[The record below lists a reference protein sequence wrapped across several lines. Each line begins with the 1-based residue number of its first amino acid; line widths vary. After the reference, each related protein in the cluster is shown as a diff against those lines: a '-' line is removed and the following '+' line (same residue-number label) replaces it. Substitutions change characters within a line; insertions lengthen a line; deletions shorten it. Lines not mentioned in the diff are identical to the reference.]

1 MSEAARKPHHVTVAE
16 KLIGQLRE
24 GTAPWQKPW
33 EPGTPGGMM
42 PQNPVTGKRYNGI
55 NVLQLLSENR
65 SDPRWV
71 TFNQASSQGWRVR
84 RGEKATPVQFWKFT
98 EQVDKTDDQGKPVLN
113 DKGQQEKETV
123 KLDRPQVHWA
133 FVFNAEQLDGI
144 PPREVKEPVWN
155 KLERAE
161 AIFKASGAE
170 VVHDQADSAFYR
182 RSTDK
187 IHMPPEG
194 QFGSADKYYATKF
207 HELGHWT
214 GSDTRLNRDVGN
226 NPFGSE
232 EYAKEELRAEIA
244 SMIIGDELGLGHDPD
259 QHAAYV
265 KSWIRVLEN
274 DPMEIFRAA
283 ADAEK
288 IQKFVLGFEQQ
299 QELVQSAYIQS
310 PSPVGTPER
319 GAALAPV
326 LLEHGAAH
334 YDFNDKEKM
343 SYYVKTRSET
353 GEEKT
358 QWGVDLNRAMQ
369 ESGAEI
375 GDPVT
380 LKNMGQQPVEVDVN
394 IYGVDK
400 KTVIGVEKQTVMRNT
415 WEVTIAPALEPTQ
428 QANQQKARDGAAE
441 ATNMQELPQAQGAPV
456 PVSWRYQA
464 CQMFDEEMASRI
476 DDPDYD
482 RAQKIAWT
490 LNQYNEMSFE
500 PSPREQAILA
510 ERKPAMDEAV
520 QWVRDNVLLNPVV
533 KEKMYEMV
541 RDYGRYTG
549 DVDDDKQMRDYL
561 AEMEGKHLSQENQQ
575 DDTTV
580 AVARSNAPITPLESE
595 AAAALQES
603 RRLRAEGDY
612 IATVSHQ
619 EETLSPSLERAFGQ
633 VVILPSSWTG
643 NIQIRGAVIDA
654 NGEVEEATAGQAP
667 KFFGLYAENERGL
680 RLWAAD
686 CPDLEKAENLA
697 GRLRLIDTHS
707 NREKSE
713 NIVAEKTPIKVPFKE
728 KNEAKALGALWDGKA
743 VTWYVPPGVDLNL
756 FKKWT
761 AAEEQQQTGQSQAEP
776 SAALSQA
783 PQSVAAPASQAVPTP
798 EQAVTASA
806 TPAPVQTSK
815 QFLAVPYGER
825 EAAKSLG
832 ARWDKAAGS
841 WYIGADAD
849 PEKLKRW
856 TPDAIAEQKKMTPE
870 EEFRDACESAGL
882 VLRGKGKGQTL
893 DGLPEMDGKR
903 YRVPLVDDKPGDKN
917 GVYIGHLDGHPA
929 GFIQNYRTGVKQN
942 WKSKGYS
949 LTDDERANLNA
960 DAAIKMQARQQA
972 QAAEYQ
978 EAATK
983 VEKALTELSKPKST
997 TVYLE
1002 AKGVQLHDGVLTD
1015 RGGKRTYIPAQDSTG
1030 KVWTMQYIREDGSKR
1045 FPKGSKKEGCF
1056 HVVGG
1061 MEALKAAPVLAI
1073 GEGYATMS
1081 TATEALGF
1089 PTVAAFDSGNLKIVA
1104 ASLKELF
1111 PDKPILFVGDDDV
1124 ASAARSPSG
1133 INAGRMK
1140 AESAAKELGGQVI
1153 FPSFAPGELQS
1164 GLSDFNDLATR
1175 SELGR
1180 DAVTRQLKG
1189 ALKLTLDAKQQQQR
1203 EVTQEKTVERDKAP
1217 KAAGFSR

>member
-1 MSEAARKPHHVTVAE
+1 MSEATRKPHHVTVAE

-161 AIFKASGAE
+161 AIFKASGA
-170 VVHDQADSAFYR
+170 VVEHDQADSAFYR

-265 KSWIRVLEN
+265 KSWIKVLEN

-310 PSPVGTPER
+310 PAPVGTPEK
-319 GAALAPV
+319 GLDLAP
-326 LLEHGAAH
+326 
-334 YDFNDKEKM
+334 
-343 SYYVKTRSET
+343 
-353 GEEKT
+353 
-358 QWGVDLNRAMQ
+358 
-369 ESGAEI
+369 
-375 GDPVT
+375 
-380 LKNMGQQPVEVDVN
+380 
-394 IYGVDK
+394 
-400 KTVIGVEKQTVMRNT
+400 
-415 WEVTIAPALEPTQ
+415 
-428 QANQQKARDGAAE
+428 AE
-441 ATNMQELPQAQGAPV
+441 AT
-456 PVSWRYQA
+456 
-464 CQMFDEEMASRI
+464 
-476 DDPDYD
+476 
-482 RAQKIAWT
+482 
-490 LNQYNEMSFE
+490 
-500 PSPREQAILA
+500 
-510 ERKPAMDEAV
+510 
-520 QWVRDNVLLNPVV
+520 
-533 KEKMYEMV
+533 
-541 RDYGRYTG
+541 
-549 DVDDDKQMRDYL
+549 
-561 AEMEGKHLSQENQQ
+561 
-575 DDTTV
+575 
-580 AVARSNAPITPLESE
+580 NAPITPQE
-595 AAAALQES
+595 AEVAAALQVN
-603 RRLRAEGDY
+603 RRY
-612 IATVSHQ
+612 IADGEMDAAAVHQ
-619 EETLSPSLERAFGQ
+619 EESILPSLERAFGQ
-633 VVILPSSWTG
+633 VVHLPSNWTG
-643 NIQIRGAVIDA
+643 NIQIRGTVIDA
-654 NGEVEEATAGQAP
+654 NGEVEEATAGQTP
-667 KFFGLYAENERGL
+667 KFFGVYAENGRGMHI
-680 RLWAAD
+680 WSAD

-761 AAEEQQQTGQSQAEP
+761 APGEQKQAGQSQAEP
-776 SAALSQA
+776 PA
-783 PQSVAAPASQAVPTP
+783 VPASQAVPTP
-798 EQAVTASA
+798 QQTVTATATAVAEQSA
-806 TPAPVQTSK
+806 AAPGPVQTSK

-882 VLRGKGKGQTL
+882 VLRGKGDGQTL

-929 GFIQNYRTGVKQN
+929 GFIQNHRTGVKQN

-983 VEKALTELSKPKST
+983 VQKALSELSKPKAT

-1061 MEALKAAPVLAI
+1061 MEALKAAPVLVI

-1089 PTVAAFDSGNLKIVA
+1089 ASVAAFDSGNLKVVA

-1189 ALKLTLDAKQQQQR
+1189 AVKVTLDAKQQQQH
-1203 EVTQEKTVERDKAP
+1203 EIAQEKTVEQAKAP
-1217 KAAGFSR
+1217 KVAGFSR

>member
-123 KLDRPQVHWA
+123 KLDRPQVHYA

-161 AIFKASGAE
+161 AIFKASGA
-170 VVHDQADSAFYR
+170 VVEHDQADNAFYR

-265 KSWIRVLEN
+265 KSWIKVLEN

-299 QELVQSAYIQS
+299 QIQ
-310 PSPVGTPER
+310 T
-319 GAALAPV
+319 
-326 LLEHGAAH
+326 
-334 YDFNDKEKM
+334 
-343 SYYVKTRSET
+343 
-353 GEEKT
+353 
-358 QWGVDLNRAMQ
+358 
-369 ESGAEI
+369 
-375 GDPVT
+375 
-380 LKNMGQQPVEVDVN
+380 QQPVPALSANEQMVA
-394 IYGVDK
+394 
-400 KTVIGVEKQTVMRNT
+400 TALRNVRSESELEQKASFARLL
-415 WEVTIAPALEPTQ
+415 EVTSA
-428 QANQQKARDGAAE
+428 QAMGY
-441 ATNMQELPQAQGAPV
+441 ELPGEWSGETKVAGIITDPGQDEVRLVQGNEVPEFYGLYAVDLPGNTIWLADYSTQEEAQAQ
-456 PVSWRYQA
+456 
-464 CQMFDEEMASRI
+464 
-476 DDPDYD
+476 
-482 RAQKIAWT
+482 
-490 LNQYNEMSFE
+490 
-500 PSPREQAILA
+500 A
-510 ERKPAMDEAV
+510 ERLASINSNAQVE
-520 QWVRDNVLLNPVV
+520 QPVIQ
-533 KEKMYEMV
+533 
-541 RDYGRYTG
+541 
-549 DVDDDKQMRDYL
+549 DKSLIAQP
-561 AEMEGKHLSQENQQ
+561 
-575 DDTTV
+575 V
-580 AVARSNAPITPLESE
+580 AATKATAPITPLEAE
-595 AAAALQES
+595 AATALQES
-603 RRLRAEGDY
+603 RRMRAEGDY
-612 IATVSHQ
+612 IGTVSHQ

-633 VVILPSSWTG
+633 VVILPTSWTG
-643 NIQIRGAVIDA
+643 NIQIRGAVLDA
-654 NGEVEEATAGQAP
+654 NGVVEEATAGQTP
-667 KFFGLYAENERGL
+667 KFFGVYAENDRGMH
-680 RLWAAD
+680 LWSAD

-776 SAALSQA
+776 PAALSQA

-798 EQAVTASA
+798 EQAVTATA

-882 VLRGKGKGQTL
+882 VLRGKGDGQTL
-893 DGLPEMDGKR
+893 NGLPVMDGVR

-929 GFIQNYRTGVKQN
+929 GFIQSHRTGVKQN

-949 LTDDERANLNA
+949 LTDEERANLNA
-960 DAAIKMQARQQA
+960 DAAIKMQARKQA

-1073 GEGYATMS
+1073 GEGYATMG

-1089 PTVAAFDSGNLKIVA
+1089 ATVAAFDSGNLKIVA

-1203 EVTQEKTVERDKAP
+1203 EVTQEKTVEREKAP

>member
-33 EPGTPGGMM
+33 ESGTPGGLM

-113 DKGQQEKETV
+113 EKGQQEKETV

-144 PPREVKEPVWN
+144 PQREVKEPIWN

-170 VVHDQADSAFYR
+170 VVHDQADNAFYR

-187 IHMPPEG
+187 IHMPSEA

-214 GSDTRLNRDVGN
+214 GSDTRLKRDVGN

-244 SMIIGDELGLGHDPD
+244 SMIIGDELGLGHDPG

-265 KSWIRVLEN
+265 KSWIKVLEN

-310 PSPVGTPER
+310 PSPVGTPET
-319 GAALAPV
+319 GVALAPV

-334 YDFNDKEKM
+334 YDFNIKEKM
-343 SYYVKTRSET
+343 SYYVKTRSES

-358 QWGVDLNRAMQ
+358 QWGVDLKRAMK

-375 GDPVT
+375 GDRVT
-380 LKNMGQQPVEVDVN
+380 LENKGQQPVEVDVN
-394 IYGVDK
+394 IYAADK
-400 KTVIGVEKQTVMRNT
+400 KTIINVETQTVMRNT
-415 WEVTIAPALEPTQ
+415 WEVAVAPDQEVARGSDQDQAQAPNVLAQADRLAALNSNAQVEQPVAQDKSLVDQIKALEAKERELT
-428 QANQQKARDGAAE
+428 KGYESFSDRGDLDAASVFAEESGLNVVRE
-441 ATNMQELPQAQGAPV
+441 ALRGLQEQ
-456 PVSWRYQA
+456 
-464 CQMFDEEMASRI
+464 
-476 DDPDYD
+476 
-482 RAQKIAWT
+482 
-490 LNQYNEMSFE
+490 N
-500 PSPREQAILA
+500 
-510 ERKPAMDEAV
+510 
-520 QWVRDNVLLNPVV
+520 
-533 KEKMYEMV
+533 
-541 RDYGRYTG
+541 
-549 DVDDDKQMRDYL
+549 
-561 AEMEGKHLSQENQQ
+561 
-575 DDTTV
+575 V
-580 AVARSNAPITPLESE
+580 AVTKATAPITPLEAE
-595 AAAALQES
+595 AAAALQVN
-603 RRLRAEGDY
+603 RRYMADGDFD
-612 IATVSHQ
+612 AASEHQ
-619 EETLSPSLERAFGQ
+619 EESLLPSLERAFGQ
-633 VVILPSSWTG
+633 VVQLPSSWTG
-643 NIQIRGAVIDA
+643 NIQIRGAVFDA
-654 NGEVEEATAGQAP
+654 NGEVEEATAGQIP
-667 KFFGLYAENERGL
+667 KFFGVYAENGRGMH
-680 RLWAAD
+680 LWSAD

-761 AAEEQQQTGQSQAEP
+761 APEEQQQAGQSQAEP
-776 SAALSQA
+776 TAALSQA
-783 PQSVAAPASQAVPTP
+783 PLNVAALVSQAVPPP
-798 EQAVTASA
+798 EQAATATA
-806 TPAPVQTSK
+806 TPAPAPVQTSK

-929 GFIQNYRTGVKQN
+929 GFIQNHRTGVKQN

-1056 HVVGG
+1056 HVIGG

-1089 PTVAAFDSGNLKIVA
+1089 ASVAAFDSGNLKIVA

-1189 ALKLTLDAKQQQQR
+1189 ALKLTLDAKQQQQH
-1203 EVTQEKTVERDKAP
+1203 EVTQEKTVERAKAP
-1217 KAAGFSR
+1217 KVAGFSR